1 MFLIIL
7 GVILNLALF
16 VYSFNVMDF
25 FQFIVVVAVAVLAF
39 MLGVEFFDSYGGG
52 LIVGFFVGCAVGN
65 RWM

>member
-16 VYSFNVMDF
+16 VYSFNVMEF
-25 FQFIVVVAVAVLAF
+25 FEFLIVVAITVFAF

-52 LIVGFFVGCAVGN
+52 LLVGFFAGCAVGN